1 MLLAGRLSFTDTV
14 PMSWRVQAERAKTQK
29 FTQAELA
36 LPPPHEHLVPPSR
49 PLWCAGVG
57 GRRPACRDP
66 EVHAFKGRVFRLN
79 LASPSLNARVQGES
93 EKNKVSFSGFWALA
107 WLSWRAVGHLR
118 HVRL

>member
-1 MLLAGRLSFTDTV
+1 
-14 PMSWRVQAERAKTQK
+14 MSWRVQAERAKTQK

-36 LPPPHEHLVPPSR
+36 LPDPPEHLVPPSR

-79 LASPSLNARVQGES
+79 LASPSLNARVQGEFM
-93 EKNKVSFSGFWALA
+93 EEHGAFKMNLAL
-107 WLSWRAVGHLR
+107 SR
-118 HVRL
+118 